1 MRAAVSK
8 SSEAPT
14 RPINSI
20 QVVSGLE
27 IAHGGPSY
35 SVPRLNELLI
45 AAGVAGR
52 IFADL
57 TPGELANNEAATV
70 VTFDRNFGTT
80 LFLRKLHISGDMR
93 RQLFNERGKVD
104 ILHSHGLWR
113 MPNIYAAR
121 AARLFG
127 VPHLVSSRGMLSR
140 VALNFSRTS
149 KALFWL
155 AWQRAA
161 IHQCAC
167 MHATSVSEYQE
178 VRAFGVRRPIA
189 IIRNGIDLPKL
200 PSFHRMLPA
209 DGAPRARILL
219 YFGRIH
225 PKKGLNQLV
234 SAWASL
240 APDFPDWRL
249 RIVGPGE
256 ERDLQELA
264 GLRCRIAQIVDR
276 GRRLRRGEVAT
287 FAQSDLSSYPA
298 TTRTSASR
306 CAESL
311 ACGRPVITTKETP
324 WKDVETQKCGLV
336 DRGRLG
342 LDQGRPARRAG
353 TPVEVLDEMG
363 ARGAAWVKN
372 AFSWDQIGE
381 EMARVYRWLCLGAAR
396 PDCVVLD

>member
-1 MRAAVSK
+1 MV
-8 SSEAPT
+8 
-14 RPINSI
+14 
-20 QVVSGLE
+20 
-27 IAHGGPSY
+27 GGIT
-35 SVPRLNELLI
+35 VF
-45 AAGVAGR
+45 VAGR

-264 GLRCRIAQIVDR
+264 GLAAALPRLSIEAAVYGEAKWRI
-276 GRRLRRGEVAT
+276 
-287 FAQSDLSSYPA
+287 FAQSDLFILPSHNENFGI
-298 TTRTSASR
+298 TV
-306 CAESL
+306 AESL

-324 WKDVETQKCGLV
+324 WKDVETQKCGWWIEAGSASIKAALRV
-336 DRGRLG
+336 AL
-342 LDQGRPARRAG
+342 G